1 MINSNSILLPA
12 KGSASD
18 LYFTVK
24 NERSK
29 YRDLK
34 TPKYEWIKKMWYIY
48 KGILLSHKKN
58 EISLQQRDRLRHYHT
73 KWSKPDKE
81 RQISCDTACMWNLKN
96 DGNKH
101 IYQIGGGGGTGNLT
115 DMENKRIGFQR
126 RWGEKVRSLGL
137 RTSRVAQT
145 VKHLPTMQ
153 ETQVR
158 SLG

>member
-12 KGSASD
+12 KSSASD

-73 KWSKPDKE
+73 K
-81 RQISCDTACMWNLKN
+81 
-96 DGNKH
+96 
-101 IYQIGGGGGTGNLT
+101 
-115 DMENKRIGFQR
+115 
-126 RWGEKVRSLGL
+126 
-137 RTSRVAQT
+137 
-145 VKHLPTMQ
+145 
-153 ETQVR
+153 
-158 SLG
+158 